1 MRLAKIIGQ
10 VVATVRNPNLGM
22 DKLLL
27 VQMLDGDGKP
37 EPKVQ
42 VAVDNLGAGA
52 GEWVL
57 VVAGSSARN
66 TVASGNSAP
75 VDLSV
80 VGIVDEVSSV
90 EGLNYSKNA

>member
-1 MRLAKIIGQ
+1 
-10 VVATVRNPNLGM
+10 M

-27 VQMLDGDGKP
+27 VQMLSGDGKL
-37 EPKVQ
+37 ESQVQ

-57 VVAGSSARN
+57 VVSGSSARKSM
-66 TVASGNSAP
+66 AANSDAP
-75 VDLSV
+75 VDLCV

-90 EGLNYSKNA
+90 EGLNYSKKG

>member
-10 VVATVRNPNLGM
+10 VVATVRNPQLGM

-27 VQMLDGDGKP
+27 VQMLGADGKP
-37 EPKVQ
+37 ESQVQ
-42 VAVDNLGAGA
+42 VAVDSLGAGN

-57 VVAGSSARN
+57 VVSGSSARK
-66 TVASGNSAP
+66 SIEGDGNAP

-80 VGIVDEVSSV
+80 VGIIDEVSTDA
-90 EGLNYSKNA
+90 GINYSKKD